1 MNCFKYVA
9 WLGLFCTSLTYANF
23 TNDGFEDTYTP
34 SLSSPNAT
42 ITGWTS
48 AGYLFT
54 GYAPGLILPPK
65 SLADITLNSAPSAPN
80 GISDIVFSNTPQS
93 IFDWFLN
100 NATPTTTI
108 KLPVTGT
115 QTAMINLRSVNSQQS
130 VSGTS
135 VKPQG
140 WRTYGQQATAL
151 SQTITITNADLSSG
165 LAHIRFKIAP
175 VLENPAHA
183 AKQQP
188 FYAIQINN
196 LTTGRAGLNPLF
208 FQWSYAGQAG
218 VPWQTLSKK
227 GSNSGSNA
235 TYNYTDWQNF
245 DFAPGPGLNG
255 INVGDQIQLIVLAAG
270 CSPGGHDGHI
280 YLDDVSTVP
289 LTPTTP
295 SLLIN
300 VSTTS
305 TTVAAGQSITYTYT
319 YTNNGSTDVQ
329 NVTVQAH
336 MPQTQ
341 GTATPF
347 DTIFSSTTCPIP
359 NFDATT
365 NLLNC
370 SVKLAGTALV
380 AGETGTFTMT
390 ILVPSNWQP
399 SYGPINNGNYP
410 IQGAGVSPVLGN
422 LVQTNIMA
430 GTPPPNVSNL
440 VVNVSGM
447 NNNNLTANTAYAGS
461 YSCNNQ
467 GPADATN
474 ATCNISNLPDGLTVT
489 GCTITGGPNPFVEP
503 STIPAGDTVSC
514 QVAGVPTSDI
524 SRQIDAVV
532 QSIAANNQNSISN
545 YAVVPFN
552 IYNNPVSVPATLNG
566 SPVLSPARVCCGRP
580 VLMLDLSIPSDLA
593 ATYRVVST
601 TGNISC
607 SIGSTGPNFYVKVLG
622 RPGTCTLQ
630 GTKNAQISAPLAAV
644 PANYWMF
651 SKLTGKRFV
660 VEV

>member
-1 MNCFKYVA
+1 
-9 WLGLFCTSLTYANF
+9 LCTQLVYANF
-23 TNDGFEDTYTP
+23 TNGGFESAYIP

-48 AGYLFT
+48 TGYLFT
-54 GYAPGLILPPK
+54 GYAPGLTLPPK
-65 SLADITLNSAPSAPN
+65 SLADITLKSAPSAPN

-100 NATPTTTI
+100 NATPITTI

-151 SQTITITNADLSSG
+151 SQTTTAELSPDG

-175 VLENPAHA
+175 VLENPAHT

-196 LTTGRAGLNPLF
+196 LTTGRTGSNPLF

-218 VPWQTLSKK
+218 VPWQTLSIK

-235 TYNYTDWQNF
+235 TYTYTDWQNF
-245 DFAPGPGLNG
+245 DFAPGPGANG

-289 LTPTTP
+289 LTPTTS

-319 YTNNGSTDVQ
+319 YTNNGGADVQ

-347 DTIFSSTTCPIP
+347 DTIFSGTNCPTP

-365 NLLNC
+365 NVLNC
-370 SVKLAGTALV
+370 SLGTLAVGS
-380 AGETGTFTMT
+380 GTFTMT
-390 ILVPSNWQP
+390 VIVPSNWQP

-410 IQGAGVSPVLGN
+410 IQGTGVSPVLGN
-422 LVQTNIMA
+422 LVQTPIVA
-430 GTPPPNVSNL
+430 GTPPPNTSNL
-440 VVNVSGM
+440 VVNVSGL

-461 YSCNNQ
+461 YACTNQ
-467 GPADATN
+467 GPNDATN
-474 ATCNISNLPDGLTVT
+474 ATCNISNLPDGLTVS
-489 GCTITGGPNPFVEP
+489 GCTITGGNPFVEP
-503 STIPAGDTVSC
+503 STIPAGATVSC

-532 QSIAANNQNSISN
+532 QSNAANNQNSSSN

-552 IYNNPVSVPATLNG
+552 VYNNPVSIPATLNG

-580 VLMLDLSIPSDLA
+580 VLVYDLSIPSDLA
-593 ATYRVVST
+593 ATYRVVGT

-607 SIGSTGPNFYVKVLG
+607 SIGSTGPNFYVKVFG

-630 GTKNAQISAPLAAV
+630 GTKDAQISAPLVLVA
-644 PANYWMF
+644 
-651 SKLTGKRFV
+651 K
-660 VEV
+660 